1 MAENKEQ
8 DKMLNIRD
16 RAFFL
21 TKLNLVAGKYGLEL
35 SDIDVDFETW
45 VIDIKKDM
53 ELYDKINLIADMEEL
68 TESTGGLLQ

>member
-1 MAENKEQ
+1 MSENKEQ
-8 DKMLNIRD
+8 DKTLNIRD

-35 SDIDVDFETW
+35 SDIDVDFDTW

>member
-1 MAENKEQ
+1 MSENKEQ
-8 DKMLNIRD
+8 DKTLNIRD

-21 TKLNLVAGKYGLEL
+21 TKLSLTAGKYGLKL
-35 SDIDVDFETW
+35 SDIDIDFDTW

-68 TESTGGLLQ
+68 TESTGGLKQ